1 MKKKYALVLIPRPD
15 ISPLIYSIPDHLDLK
30 IGDAVEIELR
40 KAATWGVV
48 QSFCDDLLEN
58 IKENSIKQ
66 IAGKIVSSP
75 LFRDKKK
82 TDFLKWLSQY
92 YIYPFPKI
100 VKQIF
105 SPLIS
110 SSNTLFGNSDP
121 LSHICTDEIAE
132 ISSTLNN
139 DQKKVVRSIKERW
152 SRKDLSPTLVYG
164 VTGSGKSEIFASLCR
179 EVISSGRQVL
189 YLVPEIGLT
198 SGALD
203 HLINR
208 IGKNGVVLHSFMTK
222 KKRFSSIY
230 QAMHG
235 KADII
240 VGTRSAVTYP
250 FFNIGL
256 IVVDEEHDG
265 SYKNFEPPYY
275 HARDAAV
282 MKASILNIPIVL
294 GSATPSSDSWHNCS
308 TGKYNLEILT
318 QRANKQ
324 PLPEIK
330 SFPFK
335 GDLYLPSN
343 LILKVSESIR
353 KKEQS
358 LFFLNR
364 RGFATFAICP
374 ECNETQKCPDCNT
387 ALVYHKKK
395 GKLLCH
401 HCNFGKNSFSCS
413 ECGHSKLNFEG
424 MGIEKLVEA
433 LNEFFPDAGII
444 SFDKDSLRNIRQFD
458 RAVKEISENRHSI
471 ITGTVMISKGH
482 NFPNLKNVIIKYA
495 DYLLSFKETRA
506 AEKCFQTITQVAG
519 RAGRFN
525 VEGEIWAEALYPD
538 HYIWKHLKTH
548 DYPAF
553 IREELSWRER
563 LGLPPYTK
571 MTILRISG
579 KDEKKVDETAQKIF
593 RKIETAV
600 SKIDSI
606 KVFPPE
612 EPPLSRIKSRIRKNI
627 TIISPKTASA
637 NTYLNDLLL
646 SLSIPSSIALTF
658 DIDAVNE
665 T

>member
-1 MKKKYALVLIPRPD
+1 MDREYASVLIPRPD
-15 ISPLIYSIPDHLDLK
+15 ITPLIYTVPKHLDLK
-30 IGDAVEIELR
+30 IGDVVEIELR
-40 KAATWGVV
+40 KAKTWGIIKN
-48 QSFCDDLLEN
+48 FCRKLPGN
-58 IKENSIKQ
+58 IKKDSLKTVCGKIISSPVFENSQ
-66 IAGKIVSSP
+66 E
-75 LFRDKKK
+75 
-82 TDFLKWLSQY
+82 TNFLKWLSEY

-100 VKQIF
+100 IKQIF
-105 SPLIS
+105 SPLIN
-110 SSNTLFGNSDP
+110 SSNTLSGDSNP
-121 LSHICTDEIAE
+121 NRHL
-132 ISSTLNN
+132 ISQEVTESLSTLNK
-139 DQKKVVRSIKERW
+139 DQKNVVKSIKNRW
-152 SRKDLSPTLVYG
+152 AEKNFSPTLVYG
-164 VTGSGKSEIFASLCR
+164 ITGSGKSEIFASLCR
-179 EVISSGRQVL
+179 DVIASGRQVL

-198 SGALD
+198 SGALE

-208 IGKNGVVLHSFMTK
+208 IGKKGVVLHSFMTK

-230 QAMHG
+230 AAMH
-235 KADII
+235 KNADII
-240 VGTRSAVTYP
+240 VGTRSAITYP
-250 FFNIGL
+250 FFDIGL
-256 IVVDEEHDG
+256 IVVDEEHDT

-282 MKASILNIPIVL
+282 MKASLLNIPVVL

-318 QRANKQ
+318 KRANDR
-324 PLPEIK
+324 PLPEIR

-335 GDLYLPSN
+335 GDLYLPSG

-374 ECNETQKCPDCNT
+374 ECEETQKCPACNT

-401 HCNFGKNSFSCS
+401 HCNYSKNDFSCS
-413 ECGHSKLNFEG
+413 KCGHSKLDFEG
-424 MGIEKLVEA
+424 LGIEKLVEA
-433 LNEFFPDAGII
+433 LNEFFPDAGVI
-444 SFDKDSLRNIRQFD
+444 SFDKDSLRNMKHFEK
-458 RAVKEISENRHSI
+458 AVKDISENKYSI
-471 ITGTVMISKGH
+471 ITGTVMVSKGH
-482 NFPNLKNVIIKYA
+482 NFPNLKNVVIKYA

-525 VEGEIWAEALYPD
+525 VEGAIWAEALYPD

-548 DYPAF
+548 DYPSF
-553 IREELSWRER
+553 IREELSWRKR

-571 MTILRISG
+571 MTIIRISG
-579 KDEKKVDETAQKIF
+579 KNEKKVDETSEKIF
-593 RKIETAV
+593 ETIEMAV
-600 SKIDSI
+600 SGTECI

-627 TIISPKTASA
+627 TIISPKTAAS
-637 NTYLNDLLL
+637 NSYLKELLA
-646 SLSIPSSIALTF
+646 SLSSPPSVAITF
-658 DIDAVNE
+658 DVDAVNE

>member
-1 MKKKYALVLIPRPD
+1 MDKKYALVLIPRPD
-15 ISPLIYSIPDHLDLK
+15 ISPLLYSIPNHLNLQ
-30 IGDAVEIELR
+30 IGDVVEIELKKSR
-40 KAATWGVV
+40 TWGIIKN
-48 QSFCDDLLEN
+48 FCMEIPEN
-58 IKENSIKQ
+58 ISENSLKQ
-66 IAGKIVSSP
+66 ISGKIISSP
-75 LFRDKKK
+75 IFKNKKK
-82 TDFLKWLSQY
+82 TAFLKWLSQY

-100 VKQIF
+100 IKQIY
-105 SPLIS
+105 SPVIS
-110 SSNTLFGNSDP
+110 NKNTLIGNSDP
-121 LSHICTDEIAE
+121 KFHDDSENFPE
-132 ISSTLNN
+132 RSSTLNS
-139 DQKKVVRSIKERW
+139 DQKKVVSSIKKRW
-152 SRKDLSPTLVYG
+152 GKKNFSPTLIYG
-164 VTGSGKSEIFASLCR
+164 VTGSGKSEVFASLCR
-179 EVISSGRQVL
+179 DVISSGKQVL

-203 HLINR
+203 HLISR
-208 IGKNGVVLHSFMTK
+208 IGKSGVVLHSFMTK

-230 QAMHG
+230 KAMHG
-235 KADII
+235 KAEII
-240 VGTRSAVTYP
+240 VGTRSSVIYP

-256 IVVDEEHDG
+256 IIVDEEHDG
-265 SYKNFEPPYY
+265 SYKNFEQPYY

-282 MKASILNIPIVL
+282 MKASVLNIPIVL

-308 TGKYNLEILT
+308 IGKYNLEILT
-318 QRANKQ
+318 RRANKQ

-343 LILKVSESIR
+343 LILDVSKSI
-353 KKEQS
+353 KKNEQS

-374 ECNETQKCPDCNT
+374 ECEKTQKCPDCST
-387 ALVYHKKK
+387 ALVYHKKS

-401 HCNFGKNSFSCS
+401 HCNFSKKDFVCS
-413 ECGHSKLNFEG
+413 DCGHSKLNFEG

-433 LNEFFPDAGII
+433 LEEFFPDAGII
-444 SFDKDSLRNIRQFD
+444 SFDKDNLKNIRQFD
-458 RAVKEISENRHSI
+458 KAVKEIAENRYSI

-525 VEGEIWAEALYPD
+525 VEGDIWAEALYPD
-538 HYIWKHLKTH
+538 HYIWKYIQNH
-548 DYPAF
+548 DYPGF

-563 LGLPPYTK
+563 LGLPPFTK

-579 KDEKKVDETAQKIF
+579 KDEKKVDDTAQTIFKKI
-593 RKIETAV
+593 KKAV
-600 SKIDSI
+600 QNTDSI
-606 KVFPPE
+606 KIFPPE
-612 EPPLSRIKSRIRKNI
+612 EPALSRIKNRIRKNI
-627 TIISPKTASA
+627 TIISPKTTSA
-637 NTYLNDLLL
+637 NNYLKDLFL
-646 SLSIPSSIALTF
+646 SLSVPSSIALTF